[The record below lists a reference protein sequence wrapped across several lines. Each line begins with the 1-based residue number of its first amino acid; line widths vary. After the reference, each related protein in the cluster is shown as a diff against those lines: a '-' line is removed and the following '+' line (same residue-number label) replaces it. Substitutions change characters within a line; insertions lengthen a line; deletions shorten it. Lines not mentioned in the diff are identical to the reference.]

1 MPLWAHCIHKLDDK
15 QEHVACR
22 MMTEHKNCKTVVV
35 VDVTILVKAEVLIK
49 V

>member
-1 MPLWAHCIHKLDDK
+1 
-15 QEHVACR
+15 

-49 V
+49 VW